1 MSAPA
6 VDPVGPESAADQ
18 AAPQDADA
26 AAAEPAEGAAD
37 GGSDAFP
44 GAGAD
49 TAASAGVGGTDDTSE
64 AAVKPP
70 VNLPQAPLASDIP
83 PVRDAM
89 PAANLPES
97 YRVNSPKERLCLDFV
112 TNFSRQFRLLYNN
125 RKPLFVM
132 PINECSVPKFVCT
145 TIRPSL
151 LPYRSLYN
159 HDGASAF
166 VADYL
171 TYEFLENPTDPPVTL
186 PSPTTTLWNQRGNS
200 FDCAVLLCSLLEGA
214 GYDAYCVHGYAT
226 REVCFADRS
235 RREVVDNK
243 EPEPEAKKEEA
254 KVNKY
259 KLKPVSR
266 LASEYE
272 KTMRARDVQLE
283 ADAKARHDDELEAAR
298 REALRPPHDQ
308 LGGLRVHCWVLVL
321 RGKRGVPETFFIEP
335 TLGEAVSAKSDD
347 YLGVEAVWNSRNYW
361 VNMQDCTNGV
371 NDIHYDLG
379 DSSAWEYVFPE
390 NEHPIVA
397 ESEDA
402 PPPPTQVLDLPKS
415 WVDEV
420 EIEPIDF
427 ESRCPHGLR
436 TIIELATK
444 TEVFAEYLKPDG
456 MVERVTKFEDA
467 EMTKPQT
474 VISTFAQRRD
484 RLIESMSSFTE
495 AGNREQVD
503 AKFLKGA
510 VSELKHHTYLLAH
523 SDQVSADGR
532 KFLFYNNARVDG
544 LERRE
549 DANHQLRE
557 SYIKREDFL
566 VKRVVD
572 FQGADS
578 GNLSADKGQGRRGS
592 RQIVPKVNIGVESDD
607 TPAERVVIEMTE
619 TYARDMTKPADED
632 IKEVSFFEDMIMVTY
647 HKDDNRVTAQTR
659 EFEKP
664 VETQKQEV
672 MPIQQDEVSTFKVDP
687 DPKKNMRNFE
697 NSSILAQ
704 LLRMESLCRKAVLA
718 SQAETD
724 AILAQ
729 LAADK
734 LNPKLVL
741 SFYDTTRNAE
751 SKARRERI
759 EQEAK
764 AEAARREL
772 MERDYLAPFLTQQIE
787 PTIVTDDMGSNV
799 DSMVQR
805 SRFVSEWKTQQSGWS
820 AELLEMFNIEVE
832 LFMRDSAFSE
842 ADKEDLRKARKR
854 ARAHDI
860 KKKCLED
867 LQQRLERQALL
878 VQEWYESESRALADR
893 KDDYEKNQ
901 QTMKPE
907 EKEEYANFTEEVLF
921 RLKILDQRLARH
933 KEEASKKYVKL
944 DHTLRNDKRLAE
956 FLV

>member
-1 MSAPA
+1 MN
-6 VDPVGPESAADQ
+6 
-18 AAPQDADA
+18 
-26 AAAEPAEGAAD
+26 
-37 GGSDAFP
+37 
-44 GAGAD
+44 
-49 TAASAGVGGTDDTSE
+49 TA
-64 AAVKPP
+64 
-70 VNLPQAPLASDIP
+70 I
-83 PVRDAM
+83 
-89 PAANLPES
+89 LPEP
-97 YRVNSPKERLCLDFV
+97 YCNNAPKENLCLDFV

-132 PINECSVPKFVCT
+132 PVNECEVPKFVCT

-159 HDGASAF
+159 HNGAASF

-171 TYEFLENPTDPPVTL
+171 TYELLENPTDPPVKL
-186 PSPTTTLWNQRGNS
+186 PSPTATLWNQRGNS
-200 FDCAVLLCSLLEGA
+200 FDFAVLLCSLLEGA

-235 RREVVDNK
+235 RREVVDNT
-243 EPEPEAKKEEA
+243 EPEPEIPKEEPKA
-254 KVNKY
+254 NKY

-272 KTMRARDVQLE
+272 KVMQAREMKEEEDAVAKRQAE
-283 ADAKARHDDELEAAR
+283 ADAAK

-308 LGGLRVHCWVLVL
+308 LGGLRVHCWILVL

-347 YLGVEAVWNSRNYW
+347 YLGVEAVWNSKNYW

-390 NEHPIVA
+390 IEHPLVA
-397 ESEDA
+397 DQDAHNA
-402 PPPPTQVLDLPKS
+402 PPQKQVLDLPKS
-415 WVDEV
+415 WVDEI
-420 EIEPIDF
+420 EIEPEAF
-427 ESRCPHGLR
+427 ETRCPHGSR

-456 MVERVTKFEDA
+456 MIERVTRYEDA
-467 EMTKPQT
+467 EMTKPESR
-474 VISTFAQRRD
+474 VSTFAQRKD
-484 RLIESMSSFTE
+484 RLIETMSTFTDQ
-495 AGNREQVD
+495 GKLEQVD

-510 VSELKHHTYLLAH
+510 VSELKHHTYFEAH

-532 KFLFYNNARVDG
+532 KFLFYDIARVDG
-544 LERRE
+544 LQRRE

-557 SYIKREDFL
+557 SYTVREDFL

-572 FQGADS
+572 FQDPNSNQNEG
-578 GNLSADKGQGRRGS
+578 GRMGRRQS
-592 RQIVPKVNIGVESDD
+592 NQPQAPKVTIGQDGDEN
-607 TPAERVVIEMTE
+607 ERVIIEMTE
-619 TYARDMTKPADED
+619 TYARNTAKAADDD
-632 IKEVSFFEDMIMVTY
+632 IKEVSFFEDMIIVTY
-647 HKDDNRVTAQTR
+647 HKDGNRVTAQTR

-664 VETQKQEV
+664 VESAKQEIT
-672 MPIQQDEVSTFKVDP
+672 PIQQDEVSTFKVDP

-697 NSSILAQ
+697 NSAILAE
-704 LLRMESLCRKAVLA
+704 LLLMEAKCRKAVLA
-718 SQAETD
+718 SQAETE
-724 AILAQ
+724 AILVQ
-729 LAADK
+729 ITRDH

-764 AEAARREL
+764 AESARREL

-787 PTIVTDDMGSNV
+787 PEVLTDDMESNV
-799 DSMVQR
+799 DAMIDR
-805 SRFVSEWKTQQSGWS
+805 GRFPSDWKSGTGWS
-820 AELLEMFNIEVE
+820 PELIEMFNIEVNNF
-832 LFMRDSAFSE
+832 LSKTAFTE
-842 ADKEDLRKARKR
+842 QDRTDLHVGRKR
-854 ARAHDI
+854 ARAQEI

-867 LQQRLERQALL
+867 LQHRLERQALL
-878 VQEWYESESRALADR
+878 VQEWYESESLALADR
-893 KDDYEKNQ
+893 KEEYEKNQ
-901 QTMKPE
+901 STMKAE
-907 EKEEYANFTEEVLF
+907 EKEEYANFCEEVLF